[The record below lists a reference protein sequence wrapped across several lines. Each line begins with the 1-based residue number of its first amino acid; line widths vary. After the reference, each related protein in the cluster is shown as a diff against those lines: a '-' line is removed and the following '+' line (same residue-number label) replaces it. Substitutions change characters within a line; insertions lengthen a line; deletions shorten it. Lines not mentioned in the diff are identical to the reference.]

1 MRTVTATELA
11 RNLREILD
19 RLTVEG
25 QEIIVERNH
34 HQVARILPGRGHQT
48 ALEAMADLYRTLP
61 AEAGAGWLADSRD
74 LPGTGVLEDESRDP
88 WAS

>member
-1 MRTVTATELA
+1 MRIVTATELA
-11 RNLREILD
+11 RNLREVLD
-19 RLTVEG
+19 RLTLED

-34 HQVARILPGRGHQT
+34 RQVARILPGRGHQN

-61 AEAGAGWLADSRD
+61 AEAGTGWLADSRD